1 MAINILTIGNHS
13 FINLYNWALSNSQ
26 QDSTLNIFHYS
37 KEATNSDI
45 TVKLNDLQMNSNE
58 KTKIKKIETFSRFK
72 NSTIKFDFVIMYCSS
87 LEEYSEILSSIVK
100 HSLLEINST
109 KIIIENTGSIP
120 LNNFV
125 SLSLPEELK
134 DNIDIYYSLNKVNF
148 RPVAN
153 AKRAAEYELKTSNN
167 NKIQLSKLKHDK
179 NNSCDKAMMQL
190 MSKVFKPYQID
201 FIYVEDSNEAF
212 NDLWRYSIFSIVI
225 QPLMIMFELE
235 SLKELEKFILC
246 KPLLKGLFNELS
258 KIYGSKTSSED
269 GSLKNLKSYFKW
281 LLSKDDS
288 LNFLELIQF
297 DNNMECSFDLNILY
311 PILLADEMKIKIPY
325 MEFLYSVLQQLNN
338 YRFNKSNNFIS
349 KQKYTSQLEQL
360 TVKLNNLESQLNN
373 KVAALSDKIK
383 IYETDNGALNQRNE
397 NLNNENDA
405 LKHQLEIQ
413 VSDLQKRVQEEELL
427 KNDFLEQLSSLKI
440 AQNIRKSFAS
450 QLQVTS
456 GDEDEDF
463 VDARD
468 NLPSKTSSS
477 LFNAVEIT
485 ATDQPTTPHIRDL
498 RKSRSIQGVNAQ
510 FSSPKSNTEAGIK
523 ALKEVQIFSE
533 YGIYYGSPDKAFAT
547 NGTNSTDTAVNE
559 KDLSLE
565 PQNGMEDEDYEE
577 KTFDNGKDVSMD
589 SLKQREL
596 ELEKRE
602 LLLEQRERMMM
613 SGDGKIYPPPPKQH
627 FPPIPRKASAGNFNK
642 QVQIPTALR
651 MSYMPQQP
659 AGQQPL
665 FDVNG
670 NIVNVLPTPITPT
683 GNAPFNPQF
692 HQKGYIPKQQQMFYP
707 PNPAAQQYNIAP
719 PQLQGR
725 SISQPGTTSG
735 NRILSNGSGG
745 QQYMQPQQQQQQQ
758 QQPHHP
764 QYAKT
769 SRKNRA
775 SVMIPSASKLN
786 KNPNFNML
794 NMHQNRGASEV
805 LVSPVFDDFGPYSN
819 NNVMQSEGHIPM
831 MVNNSNQRM
840 MKSQKSYQNLSKKS
854 SCPDMHSSN
863 MNKGN
868 MLPPGFTNTSD
879 LNNSNGSSSSLP
891 NHGSSPLAG
900 SNVNLGSALREEIK
914 EVDENA
920 SSVMEHS
927 LQEKPAE
934 QYEEV
939 NSDEFKLDSLH
950 HPSEQKVKPAASL
963 PKNKNEDGKKHIKL
977 SNIFGRRKTSV

>member
-13 FINLYNWALSNSQ
+13 FINLYNWALSNSEQ
-26 QDSTLNIFHYS
+26 ESNLNIFHYS
-37 KEATNSDI
+37 KEVTNNDI
-45 TVKLNDLQMNSNE
+45 SVKLNDLQMNSNE
-58 KTKIKKIETFSRFK
+58 KTKIKNIETFSRFK

-87 LEEYSEILSSIVK
+87 LEEYSEILSNIVEY
-100 HSLLEINST
+100 SLLEFNST

-125 SLSLPEELK
+125 SLSLPEEIK

-148 RPVAN
+148 RPVASAKN
-153 AKRAAEYELKTSNN
+153 ADEYELKTSNN
-167 NKIQLSKLKHDK
+167 NKIQLSKLKDEK
-179 NNSCDKAMMQL
+179 NNSCDKTMLQL

-201 FIYVEDSNEAF
+201 FIYIEDSVEALNEI
-212 NDLWRYSIFSIVI
+212 WRYSIFFIVV

-246 KPLLKGLFNELS
+246 KPLLKGLFNELT
-258 KIYGSKTSSED
+258 KIYGSQTSSED
-269 GSLKNLKSYFKW
+269 ANLKNLKSYFKW

-297 DNNMECSFDLNILY
+297 ENKMECSFDLNILY

-338 YRFNKSNNFIS
+338 YRFNKSNSFIS
-349 KQKYTSQLEQL
+349 KNKYTAQLEQL

-373 KVAALSDKIK
+373 KVTVLSDKIK
-383 IYETDNGALNQRNE
+383 TYETDNGALNQRNE

-477 LFNAVEIT
+477 LFNAVEIAET
-485 ATDQPTTPHIRDL
+485 VQPTTPQIKDL

-533 YGIYYGSPDKAFAT
+533 YGIYYGSPDKAFTT

-577 KTFDNGKDVSMD
+577 KTFDNGKEVSID

-602 LLLEQRERMMM
+602 LLLEQRERMLM
-613 SGDGKIYPPPPKQH
+613 SGERKVYPPPPPKQH
-627 FPPIPRKASAGNFNK
+627 FPPIPRKASVGNFNK

-651 MSYMPQQP
+651 MSYMPQQQG
-659 AGQQPL
+659 GQQPL
-665 FDVNG
+665 YDSNG
-670 NIVNVLPTPITPT
+670 NIVSALPTPITPT
-683 GNAPFNPQF
+683 GNAPFNQQF
-692 HQKGYIPKQQQMFYP
+692 HQNAYIPKQQPMFYP
-707 PNPAAQQYNIAP
+707 PNSAAQQYNIAA
-719 PQLQGR
+719 PQTQGR

-745 QQYMQPQQQQQQQ
+745 QQYMQQQQQQQQ
-758 QQPHHP
+758 LHHP

-775 SVMIPSASKLN
+775 SVVIPSASKVNQNLN
-786 KNPNFNML
+786 YNML
-794 NMHQNRGASEV
+794 NMHHKKGASDG

-819 NNVMQSEGHIPM
+819 NNVMQSEGHLPM
-831 MVNNSNQRM
+831 MVNSSTQRM
-840 MKSQKSYQNLSKKS
+840 MKPQKSYQNLAKKS
-854 SCPDMHSSN
+854 SFPDMHTSN
-863 MNKGN
+863 INRLN
-868 MLPPGFTNTSD
+868 VLPPGFTNTSD
-879 LNNSNGSSSSLP
+879 LNNPNGSSSSLP

-920 SSVMEHS
+920 SSVAQHS
-927 LQEKPAE
+927 LEEKATE

-939 NSDEFKLDSLH
+939 NSDEFKLDSLNP
-950 HPSEQKVKPAASL
+950 PSEDKSKPALSL
-963 PKNKNEDGKKHIKL
+963 DKNKNEEGKKHLKL
-977 SNIFGRRKTSV
+977 SNIFGRRKTSA